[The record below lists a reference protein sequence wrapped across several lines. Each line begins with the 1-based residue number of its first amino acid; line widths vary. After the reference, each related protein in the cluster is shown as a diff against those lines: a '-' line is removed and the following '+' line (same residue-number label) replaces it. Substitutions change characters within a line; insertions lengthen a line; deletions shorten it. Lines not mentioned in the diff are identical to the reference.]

1 VRPVSASKTRT
12 HTASQREAGY
22 LPSISVAA
30 DADPLFILGRVQFDI
45 HIPAN
50 LVAFAIASDL
60 LYMGLANNQI
70 VHINLKKPELAQ
82 WIQVKV
88 PIYKLFLDP
97 SGRHLLI
104 ASQSGEAY
112 YLYAGWQQR
121 QPKLLQSFKLVIE
134 SVAWNRTYLLS
145 TAASKAGASSTR
157 ELLLGGRNGTIY
169 EAILDGKDEIFK
181 NHDRVLRPLFTLP
194 ERQPIAGIQFEWF
207 PVSDPKQ
214 GLVIVGTTTR
224 LYQFA
229 GAPNKQTDDGVR
241 TFASIFNTYKDTTPS
256 KAPIPSD
263 RIIDCLQSSLN

>member
-1 VRPVSASKTRT
+1 MD
-12 HTASQREAGY
+12 AGY
-22 LPSISVAA
+22 HPSISAAA

-45 HIPAN
+45 HIPAS

-60 LYMGLANNQI
+60 LYMGLTNNQI
-70 VHINLKKPELAQ
+70 VHINLRKPELTQ

-104 ASQSGEAY
+104 TSQSGETY
-112 YLYAGWQQR
+112 YLYAGWPQR

-169 EAILDGKDEIFK
+169 EAVLEGKDEMFK
-181 NHDRVLRPLFTLP
+181 NHDRVFRPLFTLP

-207 PVSDPKQ
+207 PVSDPKR

-229 GAPNKQTDDGVR
+229 GPPNKQMDDGVR
-241 TFASIFNTYKDTTPS
+241 GFASIFNAYKDTTPS
-256 KAPIPSD
+256 KAPMPQNGI
-263 RIIDCLQSSLN
+263 L

>member
-1 VRPVSASKTRT
+1 MYGPSTVARNVSIP
-12 HTASQREAGY
+12 SQLGADY
-22 LPSISVAA
+22 LPSISAAA

-70 VHINLKKPELAQ
+70 VHINLRKPELAQ

-104 ASQSGEAY
+104 TSQSGETY
-112 YLYAGWQQR
+112 YLYAGWPQR

-169 EAILDGKDEIFK
+169 EAVLEGKDEIFK
-181 NHDRVLRPLFTLP
+181 NHDRFFRPLFTLP
-194 ERQPIAGIQFEWF
+194 ERQSISGIQFEWF

-214 GLVIVGTTTR
+214 GLVIVATTTR

-229 GAPNKQTDDGVR
+229 GAPNRQTEDGVR
-241 TFASIFNTYKDTTPS
+241 TFASIFSAYKDTTPS
-256 KAPIPSD
+256 KPSLPPGG
-263 RIIDCLQSSLN
+263 IN